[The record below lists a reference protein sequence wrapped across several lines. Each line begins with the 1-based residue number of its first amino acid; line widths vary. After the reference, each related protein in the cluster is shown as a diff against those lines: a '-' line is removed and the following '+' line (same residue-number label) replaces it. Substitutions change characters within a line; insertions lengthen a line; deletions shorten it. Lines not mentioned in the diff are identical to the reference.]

1 MIGEAEL
8 QELAGYES
16 KESPVLSLYLDT
28 DLTQQPK
35 EKCKLVLRDLL
46 KQVAD
51 AASDKDVS
59 RIGTFFDLEYD
70 WQAKGVALF
79 SSVDQ
84 GLWRAY
90 PLAVPID
97 NEIHAGAKFYA
108 KCLVQLLDVYSRYCV
123 VLVDR
128 AKARFFL
135 VHLGQIIDKSEW
147 VGEDVKWH
155 KQGGWSAA
163 RYQRHVDKQA
173 EQNLKMAAKTMT
185 RFCKKSACRRIILG
199 GAEDTLVQYREML
212 PKALQRLVI
221 GTLSVDVTAPAVE
234 VIERSTDLIRA
245 EEQRGTRQ
253 LVEDMITATAKGGGA
268 VTGLADTFYA
278 AHEGRIHT
286 LVVEKG
292 LEAEGYL
299 CDGCG
304 YVSAEPTKCPFCG
317 GKPHLVHHAVN
328 RVVHRVVDAGG
339 TMKTVED
346 NEALVKAG
354 RIGAILRY

>member
-1 MIGEAEL
+1 MISEAEL
-8 QELAGYES
+8 LELARYES

-28 DLTQQPK
+28 DLTQQSK

-51 AASDKDVS
+51 AASAKDVS

-79 SSVDQ
+79 SSADQ

-90 PLAVPID
+90 PLAVPIE
-97 NEIHAGAKFYA
+97 NEIYAGLKFYA
-108 KCLVQLLDVYSRYCV
+108 KSLVQLLDVYSRYCV
-123 VLVDR
+123 ALVDR

-155 KQGGWSAA
+155 KQGGWSAS
-163 RYQRHVDKQA
+163 RFQRHVDKQV
-173 EQNLKMAAKTMT
+173 EQNLKLAAEATT
-185 RFCKKSACRRIILG
+185 RFCEKSACRRIILG
-199 GAEDTLVQYREML
+199 GAEDTLVQYRGML
-212 PKALQRLVI
+212 PKALQKLVI

-234 VIERSTDLIRA
+234 VIERYTDLIQA
-245 EEQRGTRQ
+245 EEQRRTRQ

-286 LVVEKG
+286 LVVEKD
-292 LEAEGYL
+292 LEVEGYL

-304 YVSAEPTKCPFCG
+304 YVSVQPTKCPFCG

-339 TMKTVED
+339 TMKTVKD
-346 NEALVKAG
+346 NEALMKAG
-354 RIGAILRY
+354 HIGAILRY